1 VANILIGVTGS
12 IAIYKTLELI
22 RLFVKNGDNVKVIMT
37 ESSKKFIQ
45 PLTFETLTKNKIL
58 DETTENWTNEYNHID
73 VGKWADI
80 FVIAPATA
88 NTINKMSVGIADNL
102 LLQTYLAF
110 TKKIVIAPSANT
122 NMYLHSTTQNSFKNL
137 PVEIIE
143 AASGVLA
150 CGDEGVGKMADVKDI
165 FYKTLMLLQKEDFWS
180 NKKVIITAGGTI
192 EKIDDVRFISN
203 FSSGKMG
210 EALALG
216 LYLAGAK
223 VTLLSSKNHNLPKDI
238 DIIHFESVKELKEK
252 LDFLILQNDYLFM
265 AAAVSDYSP
274 IAQKGK
280 IKKEKL
286 NSDTW
291 NLKMYKNIDIL
302 ASIKGIKKIG
312 FKAET
317 DEINGL
323 DSAKKALISK
333 NCDAICLNLLT
344 KNNFGSDENEVV
356 FITKNKQI
364 TFQQNSKLNIA
375 KQIIKASK
383 DV

>member
-1 VANILIGVTGS
+1 MSNILIGVTGS

-22 RLFVKNGDNVKVIMT
+22 RLFVKNGDNVRVIMS
-37 ESSKKFIQ
+37 ESAKKFIQ
-45 PLTFETLTKNKIL
+45 PLTFETITKNRVL

-73 VGKWADI
+73 IGKWGDVFI
-80 FVIAPATA
+80 IAPATA

-110 TKKIVIAPSANT
+110 TKKVIIAPSANT

-137 PVEIIE
+137 PVEIVE
-143 AASGVLA
+143 ADSGLLA
-150 CGDEGVGKMADVKDI
+150 CGDEGIGKMANVEDI
-165 FYKTLMLLQKEDFWS
+165 FYKTKRVLQKREFWS
-180 NKKVIITAGGTI
+180 GKKVIVTAGGTI

-210 EALALG
+210 EALALA
-216 LYLAGAK
+216 LYISGAE
-223 VTLLSSKNHNLPKDI
+223 VTLLTSKTHKLPKEI
-238 DIIHFESVKELKEK
+238 NIIPFDSVENLKQK
-252 LDFLILQNDYLFM
+252 LDFLTPTNEYLFM

-274 IAQKGK
+274 IPQKGK

-317 DEINGL
+317 DEKNGL
-323 DSAKKALISK
+323 NSAKKALISK
-333 NCDAICLNLLT
+333 NCNAISLNLLT
-344 KNNFGSDENEVV
+344 KNNFGSDENEII
-356 FITKNKQI
+356 FITKNGEQI
-364 TFQQNSKLNIA
+364 FKQNSKLNIA
-375 KQIIKASK
+375 KQIVKA
-383 DV
+383 VENV

>member
-1 VANILIGVTGS
+1 MSNILIGVTGS

-22 RLFVKNGDNVKVIMT
+22 RLFVKNGDNVRVIMS
-37 ESSKKFIQ
+37 ESAKKFIQ
-45 PLTFETLTKNKIL
+45 PLTFETITKNRVL

-73 VGKWADI
+73 IGKWGDVFI
-80 FVIAPATA
+80 IAPATA

-110 TKKIVIAPSANT
+110 TKKVIIAPSANT

-137 PVEIIE
+137 PVEIVE
-143 AASGVLA
+143 AEYGVLA
-150 CGDEGVGKMADVKDI
+150 CGDEGVGKMANVEDI
-165 FYKTLMLLQKEDFWS
+165 FYKTQRVLQKREFWS
-180 NKKVIITAGGTI
+180 GKKVIVTAGGTI

-210 EALALG
+210 EALALA
-216 LYLAGAK
+216 LYISGAE
-223 VTLLSSKNHNLPKDI
+223 VTLLTSKTHKLPREINIIPFDSVENLKQ
-238 DIIHFESVKELKEK
+238 K
-252 LDFLILQNDYLFM
+252 LDFLTPTNEYLFM
-265 AAAVSDYSP
+265 TAAVSDYSP
-274 IAQKGK
+274 IPQKGK

-317 DEINGL
+317 DEKNGL
-323 DSAKKALISK
+323 NSAKKALISK
-333 NCDAICLNLLT
+333 NCNGICLNLLT
-344 KNNFGSDENEVV
+344 KNNFGSDEN
-356 FITKNKQI
+356 
-364 TFQQNSKLNIA
+364 
-375 KQIIKASK
+375 
-383 DV
+383 

>member
-1 VANILIGVTGS
+1 MSNILIGVTGS

-22 RLFVKNGDNVKVIMT
+22 RLFVKNGDNVRVIMS
-37 ESSKKFIQ
+37 ESAKKFIQ
-45 PLTFETLTKNKIL
+45 PLTFETITKNRVL

-73 VGKWADI
+73 IGKWGDVFI
-80 FVIAPATA
+80 IAPATA

-110 TKKIVIAPSANT
+110 TKKVIIAPSANT

-137 PVEIIE
+137 PVEIVE
-143 AASGVLA
+143 AEYGLLA
-150 CGDEGVGKMADVKDI
+150 CGDEGVGKMANVEDI
-165 FYKTLMLLQKEDFWS
+165 FYKTQRVLQKREFWS
-180 NKKVIITAGGTI
+180 GKKVIVTAGGTI

-210 EALALG
+210 EALALA
-216 LYLAGAK
+216 LYISGAE
-223 VTLLSSKNHNLPKDI
+223 VTLLTSKTHKLPKEI
-238 DIIHFESVKELKEK
+238 NIIPFDSVENLKQK
-252 LDFLILQNDYLFM
+252 LDFLTPTNEYLFM
-265 AAAVSDYSP
+265 TAAVSDYSP
-274 IAQKGK
+274 IPQKGK

-317 DEINGL
+317 DEKNGL
-323 DSAKKALISK
+323 NSAKKALISK
-333 NCDAICLNLLT
+333 NCNGICLNLLT
-344 KNNFGSDENEVV
+344 KNNFGSDENEII
-356 FITKNKQI
+356 FITKNGEQI
-364 TFQQNSKLNIA
+364 FTQNSKLNIA
-375 KQIIKASK
+375 KQIIKA
-383 DV
+383 VENV

>member
-1 VANILIGVTGS
+1 MANILIGVTGS

-265 AAAVSDYSP
+265 AAAVSDYSS